1 MEGFP
6 WWLSCR
12 ESAYNSGDL
21 GLIPGLG
28 RKELLE
34 KVWQPT
40 PVFLPGKFRD
50 RGVWQA
56 SYSLWDDK
64 SQTQF
69 SD

>member
-12 ESAYNSGDL
+12 ESAYNAGDL

-34 KVWQPT
+34 KEST

-50 RGVWQA
+50 REA
-56 SYSLWDDK
+56 
-64 SQTQF
+64 
-69 SD
+69 

>member
-12 ESAYNSGDL
+12 ESAYNAGDL

-28 RKELLE
+28 REELLE
-34 KVWQPT
+34 KEPT
-40 PVFLPGKFRD
+40 PVSLPGKFHD
-50 RGVWQA
+50 REAWQA
-56 SYSLWDDK
+56 SYSLWGDK